1 MNDIQ
6 LYLKKRRTAR
16 EAVACIKPG
25 DWIDYG
31 FCGQMPYDL
40 DRALAERLAEE
51 PELTGLNFR
60 GGLALRQ
67 PAVTALPD
75 AAERIAWNS
84 WHCSAIERRLME
96 QGICYYAPIR
106 FSEMTRYYRENV
118 ERVDVA
124 MIQVSPMDAHGFF
137 SFSLNT
143 TYLAAMLERART
155 VIVEVNPRMP
165 VAFGGLGTAIHISR
179 VDMVVEGEG
188 HELDQL
194 PTAQPTREDQAVAEQ
209 IVSLIPDGACLQ
221 LGIGGM
227 PNAVGALL
235 AQSDL
240 KDLGV
245 HTEMLTDCVV
255 DLAEAGKL
263 TGRNKNLD
271 RGSAV
276 FTFAAGSRRLYDFID
291 RNPTFMVAPVDYVND
306 PRVIC
311 QNDNMVSIN
320 SCVQVDL
327 MGQAAS
333 ETVGYKQ
340 ISGTGGQVDF
350 IRGAAMSRGGRSILA
365 FPSTVKGRTSK
376 IVPLLD
382 EGAAVTT
389 SRDDVDYVVTEY
401 GAAHLKGR
409 TLRDRA
415 RALIQ
420 IAHPDFRPDL
430 IRHFIRRF
438 HCDW

>member
-1 MNDIQ
+1 MNDVE

-16 EAVACIKPG
+16 EAVDCIRSG

-31 FCGQMPYDL
+31 FCGQMPRDL

-75 AAERIAWNS
+75 AAERITWNS

-124 MIQVSPMDAHGFF
+124 MIQVAPMDAHGFF

-194 PTAQPTREDQAVAEQ
+194 PTAQPTQEDQAVAEQ

-227 PNAVGALL
+227 PNAVGSLI

-245 HTEMLTDCVV
+245 HTEMYV
-255 DLAEAGKL
+255 DGFVDMALAGKL
-263 TGRNKNLD
+263 TGKIRLWT
-271 RGSAV
+271 R
-276 FTFAAGSRRLYDFID
+276 AARCTPSPPAARSSMTMWTAT
-291 RNPTFMVAPVDYVND
+291 PT
-306 PRVIC
+306 
-311 QNDNMVSIN
+311 
-320 SCVQVDL
+320 
-327 MGQAAS
+327 
-333 ETVGYKQ
+333 
-340 ISGTGGQVDF
+340 
-350 IRGAAMSRGGRSILA
+350 
-365 FPSTVKGRTSK
+365 
-376 IVPLLD
+376 
-382 EGAAVTT
+382 
-389 SRDDVDYVVTEY
+389 
-401 GAAHLKGR
+401 
-409 TLRDRA
+409 
-415 RALIQ
+415 
-420 IAHPDFRPDL
+420 
-430 IRHFIRRF
+430 
-438 HCDW
+438 

>member
-75 AAERIAWNS
+75 AAERITWNS

-179 VDMVVEGEG
+179 VDMVV
-188 HELDQL
+188 
-194 PTAQPTREDQAVAEQ
+194 
-209 IVSLIPDGACLQ
+209 
-221 LGIGGM
+221 
-227 PNAVGALL
+227 
-235 AQSDL
+235 
-240 KDLGV
+240 
-245 HTEMLTDCVV
+245 
-255 DLAEAGKL
+255 
-263 TGRNKNLD
+263 
-271 RGSAV
+271 
-276 FTFAAGSRRLYDFID
+276 
-291 RNPTFMVAPVDYVND
+291 
-306 PRVIC
+306 
-311 QNDNMVSIN
+311 
-320 SCVQVDL
+320 
-327 MGQAAS
+327 
-333 ETVGYKQ
+333 
-340 ISGTGGQVDF
+340 
-350 IRGAAMSRGGRSILA
+350 
-365 FPSTVKGRTSK
+365 
-376 IVPLLD
+376 
-382 EGAAVTT
+382 
-389 SRDDVDYVVTEY
+389 
-401 GAAHLKGR
+401 
-409 TLRDRA
+409 
-415 RALIQ
+415 
-420 IAHPDFRPDL
+420 
-430 IRHFIRRF
+430 
-438 HCDW
+438 